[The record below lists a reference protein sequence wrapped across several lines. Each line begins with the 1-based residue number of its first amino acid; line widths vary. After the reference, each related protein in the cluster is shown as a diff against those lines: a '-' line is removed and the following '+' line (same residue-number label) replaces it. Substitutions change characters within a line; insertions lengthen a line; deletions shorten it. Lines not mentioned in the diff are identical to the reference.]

1 MDQASYKKGKI
12 RSLKGLVIRVQFDE
26 DMPNVNEMLYADNQ
40 AKSPLL
46 VSSLD
51 HGDMAICLNIG
62 GDYSL
67 QKGDAVS
74 RSGRSL
80 EIPVG
85 EEMIGR
91 VWDTMG
97 RPIDGKPPLEP
108 EVLDKM
114 IKRPIFSPDFQETSL
129 VSRPDD
135 ILETGM
141 KVLDFF
147 TPFVKGR
154 KIGIVGGA
162 GVGKTVLTMEIIN
175 NVAEG
180 SGAISMFAGIGER
193 IREGHELYQTLAEN
207 DLLKTTAMFF
217 GQMNENPVQR
227 SLIGLAAITLAEYF
241 RDDMKKDVLLFADNM
256 YRYIQAK
263 NEVSTIIDQT
273 PAEGGY
279 QPTVFSDVK
288 TFQDRLATNENGSI
302 TALQTIYVPADDLS
316 DPAVQMIQH
325 ELDSTIVLSRAVA
338 AQGIRPAVDILASS
352 SSLLTPEIVGERH
365 YALAKQATAILQKYE
380 SLKGIIAI
388 IGESELSA
396 EDRDDYNRAK
406 QLIEFFKQRFNVME
420 KVTGIPGEHIN
431 REMTLQGVEAII
443 GKYESPEAD
452 KTEDGPEPK
461 PETTASPESE
471 PKAKSNIDDKPKA
484 SDDIESETKTEP
496 SATSKAEADI
506 SVTDKA
512 EAKPEAKA
520 DTKSAGWFHRLKI
533 ESQRHKQSRL
543 KSDQQENKSD
553 TNSKPTTETKADKS
567 SIDKSETKDEK
578 TKPAPSLAEAIDSIA
593 ADTPDE
599 DD

>member
-1 MDQASYKKGKI
+1 MEEQTQMTYKQGVI
-12 RSLKGLVIRVQFDE
+12 RTLKGLVIKVQFDE
-26 DMPNVNEMLYADNQ
+26 DMPDLNEMLYVDNEK
-40 AKSPLL
+40 KSPLL
-46 VSSLD
+46 VSSLA

-62 GDYSL
+62 GDYGI
-67 QKGDAVS
+67 QKGDKVT

-85 EEMIGR
+85 DAMIGR
-91 VWDTMG
+91 VWDAMA
-97 RPIDGKPPLEP
+97 RPIDGKPQ
-108 EVLDKM
+108 LDDETLAKM
-114 IKRPIFSPDFQETSL
+114 PKRPIFAPAFQETSL
-129 VSRPDD
+129 EMRPDD
-135 ILETGM
+135 VLETGL

-193 IREGHELYQTLAEN
+193 IREGHELYKTLDDN

-241 RDDMKKDVLLFADNM
+241 RDDQKKDVLLFADNM

-288 TFQDRLATNENGSI
+288 TFQDRLATNANGSI

-338 AQGIRPAVDILASS
+338 AQGIRPAVDILASK

-365 YALAKQATAILQKYE
+365 YDLATRSIAILQKYE

-396 EDRDDYNRAK
+396 EDRDDYNKAK
-406 QLIEFFKQRFNVME
+406 ELIEFFKQRFNVME
-420 KVTGIPGEHIN
+420 KVTGVPGEHMT
-431 REMTLQGVEAII
+431 REQTLDGVEAII
-443 GKYESPEAD
+443 GKTEVEEATQPAAVTD
-452 KTEDGPEPK
+452 TKPTDDPAVEPKSTDDATQNTPEP
-461 PETTASPESE
+461 A
-471 PKAKSNIDDKPKA
+471 
-484 SDDIESETKTEP
+484 
-496 SATSKAEADI
+496 
-506 SVTDKA
+506 
-512 EAKPEAKA
+512 
-520 DTKSAGWFHRLKI
+520 LK
-533 ESQRHKQSRL
+533 
-543 KSDQQENKSD
+543 
-553 TNSKPTTETKADKS
+553 
-567 SIDKSETKDEK
+567 EK
-578 TKPAPSLAEAIDSIA
+578 
-593 ADTPDE
+593 
-599 DD
+599 